1 MRFKAMLLLALGSQ
15 AGMASAWAT
24 DVKAKL
30 IQEDLKA
37 TAASDPYRSL
47 MIVHPSILR
56 HDDARGAGPWSFG
69 GLLLEIAKAHHD
81 SAEVTPEQYD
91 AFVRDWLE
99 SLYETRPGIR
109 QHVTCLWATGK
120 AEDADACDATPLSP
134 ENAPFKLMAINYRPD
149 FAKEAC
155 SGDEGELRL
164 NFALTLQRPQ
174 GQHPYELAGGEM
186 TVIFEYDLGRVD
198 HIDMK
203 PADWAVA
210 FQQLSSPDLCDDFCA
225 DYTAKLQALV
235 STVTR
240 YNPRL
245 GRDKV
250 ALGQIRTNEIVGD
263 ARFRPE
269 LTAALRQVGEVF
281 ADCYTSLLQEPDRI
295 GEGLRHCAKALG
307 AGPTAQVAERLAAVL
322 DRLGRLSA
330 APVAAPVPQTL
341 VDGFAEAIASLS
353 NRVVAVW
360 EMREAGLTASGLR
373 WRPAKDTPTLSANN
387 TPELAQLIAEH
398 EDAIVDA
405 SIDLNQVLEAG
416 GFERATAVLANPFD
430 GWRFTGDAEIFGDD
444 MRRDVRARS
453 KFSQLTCSGCH
464 ATQTAAIGLV
474 HVVSDVLRHAK
485 RTNMIAP
492 RARELLAAHRDEA
505 LELDNLD
512 AFYMISPLRDPGETG
527 KGHLAAYL
535 TKPGG
540 ELDKRSSKMAELAR
554 DGALCLSP

>member
-1 MRFKAMLLLALGSQ
+1 MLLLALGFQ
-15 AGMASAWAT
+15 AAQTPAWAK
-24 DVKAKL
+24 DARAEL
-30 IQEDLKA
+30 LRDDLRAA
-37 TAASDPYRSL
+37 TASDPYRSL
-47 MIVHPSILR
+47 MIVHPNILR
-56 HDDARGAGPWSFG
+56 HDDAQPAGPWSFG

-81 SAEVTPEQYD
+81 SPELTPEQYD
-91 AFVRDWLE
+91 SFVRDWLE

-120 AEDADACDATPLSP
+120 AEDSDACDTTLLRP
-134 ENAPFKLMAINYRPD
+134 EHAPFKLMAINYRPD
-149 FAKEAC
+149 FVKEAC
-155 SGDEGELRL
+155 SGEEGELRL
-164 NFALTLQRPQ
+164 NFALTLERPE
-174 GQHPYELAGGEM
+174 GQKPHELAGGEM

-210 FQQLSSPDLCDDFCA
+210 FQQLSSPDLCADFCA
-225 DYTAKLQALV
+225 DYTAQLQALV

-240 YNPRL
+240 YNPLL

-263 ARFRPE
+263 TRFRPE

-281 ADCYTSLLQEPDRI
+281 SSCYTSLLQDPEHI
-295 GEGLRHCAKALG
+295 GERLRHCAQALG
-307 AGPTAQVAERLAAVL
+307 TGPTAMLADRLAFVL

-330 APVAAPVPQTL
+330 LPVAAPVPETL
-341 VDGFAEAIASLS
+341 VNAFSEALAALS

-373 WRPAKDTPTLSANN
+373 WRPAKDTPTMSANN

-430 GWRFTGDAEIFGDD
+430 GWRFTGDAEIFADD

-464 ATQTAAIGLV
+464 ATQTASIGLV

-505 LELDNLD
+505 LELENLD

-540 ELDKRSSKMAELAR
+540 ELDKRSSKMAELAK